1 MLTHQIRT
9 LGQKYGLVDLS
20 FEKMFRNKALGN
32 VDETQFYGKI
42 NILSNEYD
50 FIMQYKNEFANLFF
64 EEDSYWLLWV
74 CKCLYIGQ
82 NSILSI
88 LNEYIAKVCKI
99 TRGNLNTYKLN
110 GWDVHILYVYQLV
123 NYNFPKCIVPNAYS
137 WNFEVNEI
145 FCHFHN
151 IYQSLSSDAQFILRL
166 GSFLHDI
173 GVTMG
178 VKDHEIKGM
187 PLTEQYYCEIGIN
200 KSLLNQNSVNLEEI
214 EIIEAIRA
222 MVGNHQIINQ
232 ISAEASDK
240 FIYEKMN
247 IIKKNFSFSERLI
260 FLYNKYFVGMMSV
273 LAISDMMAVDDS
285 LLSKEKFQELK
296 EAYVFLDHIVKYG
309 NYKRDSKIYGL
320 KRLIALLKDDLKQN
334 ADNIILNMLYNMND
348 KGAEII
354 DFLYNV
360 KFMSYAMAAIKP
372 LENIEKSVRLIET
385 CMEIYKLSSIPL
397 KELVI
402 KFDPDIDNKKLNA
415 TLEQSAKSIVLKK
428 LIVYAINN
436 EEKIIEIICK

>member
-1 MLTHQIRT
+1 MLTHRIRI
-9 LGQKYGLVDLS
+9 LGQKYGLADLS
-20 FEKMFRNKALGN
+20 FEKMFRNKALGK
-32 VDETQFYGKI
+32 VDETQFCGKI
-42 NILSNEYD
+42 NISSNEYD
-50 FIMQYKNEFANLFF
+50 FIMQCKNEFANLFF

-74 CKCLYIGQ
+74 CKCLYNDQ

-137 WNFEVNEI
+137 WNFEVNNI
-145 FCHFHN
+145 FRHFHN
-151 IYQSLSSDAQFILRL
+151 IYQSLSHDAQFILRL

-173 GVTMG
+173 GVTLG

-232 ISAEASDK
+232 VSAEASDR

-247 IIKKNFSFSERLI
+247 IIKKYFSFSKRLI
-260 FLYNKYFVGMMSV
+260 VLYNKYFVGMMSV
-273 LAISDMMAVDDS
+273 LAISDMIAVDDS
-285 LLSKEKFQELK
+285 LLSEEKFQELHT
-296 EAYVFLDHIVKYG
+296 F
-309 NYKRDSKIYGL
+309 
-320 KRLIALLKDDLKQN
+320 
-334 ADNIILNMLYNMND
+334 
-348 KGAEII
+348 
-354 DFLYNV
+354 FW
-360 KFMSYAMAAIKP
+360 
-372 LENIEKSVRLIET
+372 
-385 CMEIYKLSSIPL
+385 
-397 KELVI
+397 
-402 KFDPDIDNKKLNA
+402 
-415 TLEQSAKSIVLKK
+415 IVL
-428 LIVYAINN
+428 
-436 EEKIIEIICK
+436 